1 MDTVF
6 SILTT
11 TGLIIAVILFFNL
24 MIFVHELGHFW
35 AGRWRGLYIDRFQIW
50 FGKPLWKKTI
60 NGVQW
65 GLGWIPAGGFVSL
78 PQLAP
83 MEAIEGKASI
93 PENQKPITPV
103 DKIIVAAAGP
113 FFSLLL
119 AIVFAC
125 IVWAVGKP
133 STNYTVT
140 QVGYV
145 PTESPAFIAGL
156 RAGDQ
161 ILEIDDHPV
170 HKWIGNME
178 GVRER
183 ILLGENKMVKFLVQA
198 PGEKSPRIVMSGFNI
213 PETSWW
219 QRKALRVVGISPAM
233 KSIVKDVLPG
243 SPAQVAGLQP
253 QDEIIAVQGATA
265 YSPLMIE
272 EPLTKADSLEIT
284 VKRGNETLNLEL
296 KGAIPS
302 NWQGK
307 DGAEKISGIQ
317 WTETTE
323 GIEKGLEHPSPLSQI
338 TMSLKWMGDTLTKI
352 FAPDSDI
359 GMQHLSGPVGIANSL
374 YSMISTPQGWMLAL
388 WFAVVLN
395 VNLAVLNILPLPVVD
410 GGHIVLNTLELI
422 FRRPISGRILEGIQT
437 VFVLCLMLFFVFVT
451 FKDVGDLFGKPK
463 QEQLP
468 VPNFTSK

>member
-11 TGLIIAVILFFNL
+11 TGLVIAVILFFNL

-178 GVRER
+178 GVRKR
-183 ILLGENKMVKFLVQA
+183 ILLGENKMIKFLVQA
-198 PGEKSPRIVMSGFNI
+198 PGESSPRVVMSGFNI
-213 PETSWW
+213 PETPWW

-233 KSIVKDVLPG
+233 KSIVKNVLPG
-243 SPAQVAGLQP
+243 SPAQIAGLQA
-253 QDEIIAVQGATA
+253 QDEIIAVKGVTA

-272 EPLTKADSLEIT
+272 EPLKKDSSLEIT
-284 VKRGNETLNLEL
+284 IKRGNETLNLEL
-296 KGAIPS
+296 SGAIPP
-302 NWQGK
+302 NWAGK

-317 WTETTE
+317 WVETTE
-323 GIEKGLEHPSPLSQI
+323 GLEKGLEHPSPLSQI

-352 FAPDSDI
+352 FAPHSDI

-463 QEQLP
+463 QELP
-468 VPNFTSK
+468 VPSFTSK